1 MGRKMKHFLIS
12 LLLSCSLAT
21 AAAAAGIGSS
31 SSDAAAI
38 ADLARY
44 LAKPP
49 STWTTGGDPCSSFKG
64 ITCSPSGRVT
74 AIDLARQNLT
84 GTLSSSLSTL
94 TALES
99 LQLQDNALSGAVP
112 PLRSPS
118 LARLSLDGNA
128 FTSLPAAGG
137 DDLLRAAAP
146 ALRIL
151 TIDNLPLPPWPFPA
165 AAVLACRSL
174 QIFSASG
181 TNLTGAFPAAALAA
195 NLTSLTTLRLS
206 HNNLTGVIPA
216 SLGKI
221 ASLKNISLSYNH
233 FQGPVPEFTAG
244 VAAAADVTAGNGFCL
259 DKPGPCDA
267 QVSALLQVAEGFGY
281 PYHLARSWTGNDA
294 CKDWEGVQ
302 CDMEDVEILGLTG
315 YNLSGTISPAIA
327 SLKGLRVLNLAN
339 NSLTGEI
346 PDALA
351 ELPKLS
357 VVDVRN
363 NRLTGQLPKFRA
375 SVDVSADGNSSPNLS
390 NQHGSGE
397 GNIDGGSPSSSGSA
411 ADASSKSSAGT
422 ILVSTVVVLVLWML
436 GN

>member
-1 MGRKMKHFLIS
+1 MKHFLIF
-12 LLLSCSLAT
+12 LLSCSLA

-38 ADLARY
+38 TDLARS
-44 LAKPP
+44 LTNPP
-49 STWTTGGDPCSSFKG
+49 STWTTAGGGDPCSSFKG

-74 AIDLARQNLT
+74 AIDLAGQNLT
-84 GTLSSSLSTL
+84 GTLPSSLSTL

-99 LQLQDNALSGAVP
+99 LQLQGNSLSGAVP

-128 FTSLPAAGG
+128 FTSLPAAG

-146 ALRIL
+146 ALRVL
-151 TIDNLPLPPWPFPA
+151 TMDNLPLPPWPFPA
-165 AAVLACRSL
+165 AVLGCRSL
-174 QIFSASG
+174 ETFSASG

-195 NLTSLTTLRLS
+195 NLTSIRTLRLS

-233 FQGPVPEFTAG
+233 FQGPVPEFAAG

-294 CKDWEGVQ
+294 CKDWVGVE

-327 SLKGLRVLNLAN
+327 SLKGLKVLNLAN

-346 PDALA
+346 PEALA
-351 ELPKLS
+351 ALPKLS

-363 NRLTGQLPKFRA
+363 NRLTGQLPKFKA
-375 SVDVSADGNSSPNLS
+375 SVDVSADGNSSPSLR
-390 NQHGSGE
+390 NQHGSGQGE
-397 GNIDGGSPSSSGSA
+397 GSLDDGSSSSSGSA
-411 ADASSKSSAGT
+411 AGAGI
-422 ILVSTVVVLVLWML
+422 ILVSTLVVLVLGML